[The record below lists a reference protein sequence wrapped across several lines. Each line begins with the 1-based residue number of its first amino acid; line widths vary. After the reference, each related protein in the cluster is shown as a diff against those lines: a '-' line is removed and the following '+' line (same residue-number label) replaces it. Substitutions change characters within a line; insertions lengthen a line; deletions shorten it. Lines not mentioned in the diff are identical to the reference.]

1 MLVAD
6 PVKDYAPSSIADSGV
21 GSSIA
26 PSTQRSVLQTKGI
39 DSDEWSDDEEFDQLA
54 SQIMS

>member
-26 PSTQRSVLQTKGI
+26 PSTQGSVVQTKDA
-39 DSDEWSDDEEFDQLA
+39 DSDGWSDDEEFDQLA
-54 SQIMS
+54 SQIMA

>member
-1 MLVAD
+1 MIAD
-6 PVKDYAPSSIADSGV
+6 PVKDYTQSSIADSGV

-26 PSTQRSVLQTKGI
+26 PSTQGSVLQTGTI
-39 DSDEWSDDEEFDQLA
+39 ESDEWSDDDEFEKLA